1 MSTYTSVSLQA
12 YRKCSILHV
21 YLLIKMFWFGLFE
34 TFKTGV
40 FTVLEHLE
48 NQGTP
53 NETFTG
59 PGKFIEMNK
68 ILKGMDISIVSIIL
82 FNLNSLVQTVL
93 CEWVFYSKVFV
104 RILDKLWKCISQK
117 VWEPWNKHCSVLVQQ
132 GEYGESSSSSFPS
145 AGAPHPSLHRA
156 PLNDKLTLF
165 NCGWVMQLLVQR
177 CETQS
182 CSLLLG

>member
-117 VWEPWNKHCSVLVQQ
+117 VWEPWNKHCSVC
-132 GEYGESSSSSFPS
+132 P
-145 AGAPHPSLHRA
+145 AGRVWREFL
-156 PLNDKLTLF
+156 
-165 NCGWVMQLLVQR
+165 QLLPLR
-177 CETQS
+177 RGTAPFTAPGSTQWQINP
-182 CSLLLG
+182 L